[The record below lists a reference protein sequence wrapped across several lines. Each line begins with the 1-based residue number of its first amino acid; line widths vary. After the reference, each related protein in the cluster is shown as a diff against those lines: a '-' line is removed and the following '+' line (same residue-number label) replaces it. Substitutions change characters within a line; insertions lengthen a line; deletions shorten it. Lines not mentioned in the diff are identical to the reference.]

1 MIAILSVLAVVSLS
15 VLITRFA
22 SIALQLTGLSRE
34 TARFQARSAF
44 TGVGFTTNEAESVMI
59 HPDRRRIIM
68 ILMLLGSAGVASA
81 IAGLMISFSRAGTA
95 SELVLRGA
103 VLTAG
108 LLLLTAFAHSAWIE
122 HHLARV
128 IEWSLRRVTDL
139 EEQAY
144 TTLLDVRG
152 DYTVAQVRIEPA
164 SWFADS
170 AIEDLNLSAEGVI
183 VLGVIRHDGSYVGS
197 PRGRYT
203 LRERDTVI
211 LYGPADRLR
220 EIQQRVA
227 GAAGRDAQEQARDE
241 HLERLA
247 AQDARPGM

>member
-22 SIALQLTGLSRE
+22 SIALQLTGLSRD

-44 TGVGFTTNEAESVMI
+44 TGVGFTTNEAEGVMI

-81 IAGLMISFSRAGTA
+81 IAGLMISFSRGGTA
-95 SELVLRGA
+95 SELALRGV
-103 VLTAG
+103 VLTSG

-122 HHLARV
+122 RHLARV
-128 IEWSLRRVTDL
+128 IEWALRRLTDL
-139 EEQAY
+139 GEQAY
-144 TTLLDVRG
+144 TTLLDMHG
-152 DYTVAQVRIEPA
+152 DYTVAQIRIEAA
-164 SWFADS
+164 SWLANS
-170 AIEDLNLSAEGVI
+170 AIEELNLPAEGVT
-183 VLGVIRHDGSYVGS
+183 VLGIIRHDGSYVGS

-220 EIQQRVA
+220 EIRQRVA
-227 GAAGRDAQEQARDE
+227 GAAGRDAHEQARDE
-241 HLERLA
+241 HLERVA
-247 AQDARPGM
+247 AQDARLRT